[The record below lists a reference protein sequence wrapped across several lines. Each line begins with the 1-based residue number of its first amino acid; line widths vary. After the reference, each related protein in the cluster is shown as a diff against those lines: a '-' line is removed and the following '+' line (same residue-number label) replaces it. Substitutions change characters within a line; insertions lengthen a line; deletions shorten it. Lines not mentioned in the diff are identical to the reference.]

1 MTAEQFLG
9 ISVEEVGQQR
19 AAVSMEIRIDML
31 NGHDVCHGGLIYTL
45 AHAAW
50 RHARGFRQ
58 IESGPE
64 SCSIE
69 YIKPGRLGDHL
80 TASAELKAAENHDGV
95 FDVAVINQD
104 GELVALFRGVGR

>member
-1 MTAEQFLG
+1 MSAEQFLE
-9 ISVEEVGQQR
+9 ISIEAAGQHR
-19 AAVSMEIRIDML
+19 AVVSMKIRPDML

-50 RHARGFRQ
+50 RHARGPGADG
-58 IESGPE
+58 SKPE

-69 YIKPGRLGDHL
+69 YLTPGRRGDRL
-80 TASAELKAAENHDGV
+80 TASAKLKAAENHEGV
-95 FDVAVINQD
+95 YDVAVMNQN

>member
-1 MTAEQFLG
+1 MTAEQFLV
-9 ISVEEVGQQR
+9 ISVEEAGQQR
-19 AAVSMEIRIDML
+19 AVVSMEIRADMS

-50 RHARGFRQ
+50 RHARGTHQ
-58 IESGPE
+58 TVPGPE

-69 YIKPGRLGDHL
+69 YVKPGRLGDHL
-80 TASAELKAAENHDGV
+80 TASAELKASENHDGV
-95 FDVAVINQD
+95 FDVAVLNQD

>member
-1 MTAEQFLG
+1 MTTEQFLG
-9 ISVEEVGQQR
+9 ISVEEAGQQR
-19 AAVSMEIRIDML
+19 AVVSMEIRADML
-31 NGHDVCHGGLIYTL
+31 NGHGVCHGGLIYTL

-50 RHARGFRQ
+50 RHAQSSRQ

-69 YIKPGRLGDHL
+69 YVQPGQLGDSL

-95 FDVAVINQD
+95 FDVAVLNQD